1 MKKKSASLSESNGAE
16 TAVVVSVAEK
26 KSFYDSDDD
35 KNDAR
40 DDDDSNK
47 SKFQTHVLLFLS
59 QLNWMGM
66 HIVFAVALRSS
77 TRAMVLSFYRE
88 MLACVL
94 LTIYC
99 FYVRQRRKKRKRK
112 EMTTDEMT
120 TEVVATAYSANDDAN
135 MTKDENGVT
144 SMQIVAVSIVLGAI
158 LALIRGSV
166 VLANANA
173 GPDVTSALVL
183 TTPVLT
189 FFFSALLRVEH
200 FSFREVNREHPENV
214 MKVLAIL
221 FVTISVAVVCSYKGA
236 LMFGDPKEYEAPNVV
251 VGAIWMLTNTL
262 ASSVAIV
269 MQKMIINAKIPI
281 EVVNA
286 AMTGIGAFWLL
297 IVGLIAHGTAK
308 DIWTLSSDGLYA
320 VLFGAFFPS
329 AMNLIIFAKS
339 SKLLGPNIT
348 ARYFLLQPAMTWALD
363 YLVLKDAVYESYVI
377 CAVFSAMAMMSF
389 ASANSFVRNTTSK
402 KEEEREE
409 EM

>member
-1 MKKKSASLSESNGAE
+1 MKKSASLSGNGAHAAE
-16 TAVVVSVAEK
+16 IVVSVAEK
-26 KSFYDSDDD
+26 KSDDSDDD
-35 KNDAR
+35 E
-40 DDDDSNK
+40 SNK

-120 TEVVATAYSANDDAN
+120 TEVVVTAANANDDATKK
-135 MTKDENGVT
+135 TKDENGVT

>member
-1 MKKKSASLSESNGAE
+1 MKKSAFSPSAKAHAE
-16 TAVVVSVAEK
+16 IVVARGVAEK
-26 KSFYDSDDD
+26 K
-35 KNDAR
+35 R
-40 DDDDSNK
+40 DDDDSDDDDSDKNNK
-47 SKFQTHVLLFLS
+47 SKSIQTHVLLFLS

-94 LTIYC
+94 LTMYC

-120 TEVVATAYSANDDAN
+120 TEVVVTAANVNDDATKK
-135 MTKDENGVT
+135 TKDENGVT

-339 SKLLGPNIT
+339 SKLLGPNVT